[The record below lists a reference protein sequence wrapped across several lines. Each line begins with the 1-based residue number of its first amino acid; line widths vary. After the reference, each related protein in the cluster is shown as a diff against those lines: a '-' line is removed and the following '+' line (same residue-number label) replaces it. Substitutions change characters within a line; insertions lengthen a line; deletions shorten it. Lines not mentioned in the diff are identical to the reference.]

1 MSLRGGL
8 HGARV
13 ALGLPLRLRKDR
25 LEELMCEAPPAPS
38 RLVEVETALRVGLAL
53 LAYLA
58 RLRTPFWRNTCL
70 YRSILECVLLRRSG
84 RAAVVRI
91 GVRRGGDDVTGAI
104 AAHAWVEVG
113 GRAWDEQAYDFALL
127 RGAGGRI

>member
-1 MSLRGGL
+1 VSLRGAL
-8 HGARV
+8 NGART
-13 ALGLPLRLRKDR
+13 ALGLPLRLRKGR
-25 LEELMCEAPPAPS
+25 LEELMSEAPPAAPG
-38 RLVEVETALRVGLAL
+38 LEEVETALRVGLAL

-91 GVRRGGDDVTGAI
+91 GVRQGDDVTGAI

-113 GRAWDEQAYDFALL
+113 GRPWDEKAYDFALL